1 MYKQIF
7 VCLLINFCFLNNYAQ
22 IQNPVVKMEDSL
34 HFKKR
39 QNKTGIVQ
47 WHLKSSLQRKKE
59 FKKSLYVAVPLITL
73 GIFNNGEN
81 DFIDKYEFWED
92 RNEHNPHFK
101 TKADNYLQFAPI
113 AVVYGMNAIGIKG
126 EHNIGNQTTLLLKSA
141 LIMNAIVYPLKKIAK
156 VLRPDGSNYLSFP
169 SGHTAQAFLSAEF
182 LRKEYGKKYPWVAA
196 GGYIAAISVGALRIL
211 NNKHWITDVM
221 TGAGIGIFS
230 VNLAYLT
237 QQKNLPFWEKKI
249 QFMPIYNGH
258 QPGIYLNCRLGK

>member
-1 MYKQIF
+1 MNWDQLTGNWKQIKGKIREQWGHLTDDD
-7 VCLLINFCFLNNYAQ
+7 VERIAGKRDQLIGK
-22 IQNPVVKMEDSL
+22 IQECYGIAKDDAERQVKD
-34 HFKKR
+34 
-39 QNKTGIVQ
+39 
-47 WHLKSSLQRKKE
+47 
-59 FKKSLYVAVPLITL
+59 
-73 GIFNNGEN
+73 
-81 DFIDKYEFWED
+81 WED

-126 EHNIGNQTTLLLKSA
+126 EHNIGNQTYLLLKA
-141 LIMNAIVYPLKKIAK
+141 EIIMNAIVHPLKKIAQ
-156 VLRPDGSNYLSFP
+156 VLRPDGSNSLSFP

-230 VNLAYLT
+230 LNLAYLT
-237 QQKNLPFWEKKI
+237 QQKNFPFWEKKI